1 MDGAKLRE
9 DLVAYVDGELPAAE
23 AREIETWLAGDPAA
37 QELRRN
43 LQEDVLVLR
52 GLFGA
57 ALREPVP
64 TALTAAIGAGSVA
77 RTSAGGTVVELPRRA
92 QPRPVARWLAAAA
105 VAGLVVGGLGG
116 FLGERQ
122 QGRQETA
129 QLQQQLVQTQQ
140 QGQQETAQ
148 LQQQLAQTQ
157 QQGQQETAQLQ
168 QQLAQTQQQGQQEMA
183 QLQQQ
188 LAQTQQQGQQEMAQ
202 LHGQLDQTQQQLA
215 AAQQPQPWI
224 MQVAQYHKIYARE
237 QRHLVEVSA
246 AETPHIEQWL
256 GKRLDDLA
264 FKVPDLSAFGLTF
277 KGARMLVVNGAPVA
291 QLVYLPADG
300 RAVALCVIHSKKD
313 DKPLTASQQDDLN
326 LVDWRVKGYGF
337 VVIGWE
343 DPTQLRAIA
352 EASEKG
358 FAL

>member
-1 MDGAKLRE
+1 MDRAKLRE

-23 AREIETWLAGDPAA
+23 AREIETWLAADPTA
-37 QELRRN
+37 QELRRH
-43 LQEDVLVLR
+43 LQEDALALR

-64 TALTAAIGAGSVA
+64 AALSVIGEPAVA
-77 RTSAGGTVVELPRRA
+77 RPQAGGTVVELPRRP
-92 QPRPVARWLAAAA
+92 QPRPVGLWLAAASIA
-105 VAGLVVGGLGG
+105 CLVVGGLAG
-116 FLGERQ
+116 FFGAQ
-122 QGRQETA
+122 QQARQETA
-129 QLQQQLVQTQQ
+129 GLQQQLAQVQQQ
-140 QGQQETAQ
+140 FAQAKEQGQQDVTQ
-148 LQQQLAQTQ
+148 LQQQLAQVQ
-157 QQGQQETAQLQ
+157 QQGQQEVAQLRQ
-168 QQLAQTQQQGQQEMA
+168 
-183 QLQQQ
+183 
-188 LAQTQQQGQQEMAQ
+188 
-202 LHGQLDQTQQQLA
+202 QLDQTQQQLA

-246 AETPHIEQWL
+246 EETPHIEQWL

-277 KGARMLVVNGAPVA
+277 KGARMLVINGAPVA
-291 QLVYLPADG
+291 QLIYLPADG
-300 RAVALCVIHSKKD
+300 RAFALCIIHSKKD
-313 DKPLTASQQDDLN
+313 DKPLTVSQQDDLN

-337 VVIGWE
+337 VAIGWE
-343 DPTQLRAIA
+343 NQDELRAIA

>member
-1 MDGAKLRE
+1 MDQAKLRE

-23 AREIETWLAGDPAA
+23 ARAIETWLAGDPAA
-37 QELRRN
+37 QELRRH
-43 LQEDVLVLR
+43 LQEDLLALR

-57 ALREPVP
+57 VLREPVP
-64 TALTAAIGAGSVA
+64 VDLSAPLGRAPAAAAV
-77 RTSAGGTVVELPRRA
+77 AGGTVVELPRRA
-92 QPRPVARWLAAAA
+92 QPRLVARWLAAAA
-105 VAGLVVGGLGG
+105 IAGLAVGGLGG

-122 QGRQETA
+122 QGRQELAQLQQQFTQSQQQGQQQMA
-129 QLQQQLVQTQQ
+129 QLQQQLTQTQQ
-140 QGQQETAQ
+140 QGQQD
-148 LQQQLAQTQ
+148 
-157 QQGQQETAQLQ
+157 
-168 QQLAQTQQQGQQEMA
+168 MA

-188 LAQTQQQGQQEMAQ
+188 LTQMQQQGQQELAQ
-202 LHGQLDQTQQQLA
+202 LHGQLDQAQQQLA

-246 AETPHIEQWL
+246 DETPHIEQWL

-300 RAVALCVIHSKKD
+300 RAVALCIIHSKKD

-326 LVDWRVKGYGF
+326 LVDWRLKGYGF

-343 DPTQLRAIA
+343 NQAELRAIA

-358 FAL
+358 LAL

>member
-1 MDGAKLRE
+1 MDRAKLRE

-23 AREIETWLAGDPAA
+23 AREIETWLAGDPEA
-37 QELRRN
+37 QELRRY
-43 LQEDVLVLR
+43 LQEDLVALR
-52 GLFGA
+52 GLFSA

-64 TALTAAIGAGSVA
+64 ATLSAPLGRAAASSVQASGA
-77 RTSAGGTVVELPRRA
+77 VVELPRRA

-105 VAGLVVGGLGG
+105 IAGLVVGGAGG

-122 QGRQETA
+122 QDRQEIA

-140 QGQQETAQ
+140 QGQQQMAQ
-148 LQQQLAQTQ
+148 LQQQLAETRQQGQQQMAQLQQQVTQMQ
-157 QQGQQETAQLQ
+157 QQGQQETAQL
-168 QQLAQTQQQGQQEMA
+168 
-183 QLQQQ
+183 
-188 LAQTQQQGQQEMAQ
+188 
-202 LHGQLDQTQQQLA
+202 HVQLDQAQQLLA

-237 QRHLVEVSA
+237 QRHLVEVPA

-343 DPTQLRAIA
+343 GQAQLRAIA
-352 EASEKG
+352 EASQKG

>member
-1 MDGAKLRE
+1 MDQAKLRE

-23 AREIETWLAGDPAA
+23 ARAIETWLAGDPEA
-37 QELRRN
+37 QELRRH
-43 LQEDVLVLR
+43 LEDDALGLR

-92 QPRPVARWLAAAA
+92 QSRPVTRWLAAAA
-105 VAGLVVGGLGG
+105 IAGLAVGGLAG

-122 QGRQETA
+122 QGRQEIA
-129 QLQQQLVQTQQ
+129 QLQQQLTQTQQ
-140 QGQQETAQ
+140 QGWREIAQIQEKLTQ
-148 LQQQLAQTQ
+148 VQQQDQREITQLGLQVAQIQEQGEKREAELAV
-157 QQGQQETAQLQ
+157 
-168 QQLAQTQQQGQQEMA
+168 
-183 QLQQQ
+183 
-188 LAQTQQQGQQEMAQ
+188 
-202 LHGQLDQTQQQLA
+202 QLDQTQQQLA
-215 AAQQPQPWI
+215 AAQQPQPWT

-237 QRHLVEVSA
+237 QRHLVEVPA
-246 AETPHIEQWL
+246 EETPHIEQWL

-264 FKVPDLSAFGLTF
+264 FKVPDLKAFGLTF

-300 RAVALCVIHSKKD
+300 RAVALCIIHSKKD
-313 DKPLTASQQDDLN
+313 DKPLTVSQQDDLN

-352 EASEKG
+352 EASQKG